1 MLIARRTVTTDL
13 TSIYR
18 KIGVSSRAE
27 LAAAVTRHQR
37 ESGGTE
43 GTGTRVTDRRP
54 AITSAGEGR
63 PA

>member
-1 MLIARRTVTTDL
+1 MFITRRTVTTHL

-18 KIGVSSRAE
+18 KIGVSTRAE

-37 ESGGTE
+37 NTE
-43 GTGTRVTDRRP
+43 GTGTRATDRPP
-54 AITSAGEGR
+54 AITSPSKGR